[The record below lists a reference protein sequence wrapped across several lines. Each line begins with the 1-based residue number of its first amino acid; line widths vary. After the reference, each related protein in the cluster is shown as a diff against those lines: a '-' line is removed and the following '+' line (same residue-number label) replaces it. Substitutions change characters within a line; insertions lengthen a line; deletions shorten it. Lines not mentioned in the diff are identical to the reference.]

1 MDVRRGEAAGLH
13 YLELAPEGARR
24 DLPLVVAMHGR
35 GAAAEDLGGV
45 LAQLDDQHYRYIL
58 FYAPRVLFMGDGI
71 RYAWFESADMDETL
85 LPARRLV
92 LGALH
97 ELWNRHDVAP
107 RQTVLGG
114 FSQGAVMTY
123 DVGFHLDA
131 HESLAGLVCMSGR
144 LHKTDDLDAA
154 LANHRDQPVCIV
166 HGTRD
171 PRIALEDATT
181 ARKVLERAGLHP
193 EYHEF
198 PMEHEVT
205 PDSLAVVRDF
215 VHRVLPGR

>member
-13 YLELAPEGARR
+13 YLELAPKGARR

-45 LAQLDDQHYRYIL
+45 VAQLDDQHYRYVL
-58 FYAPRVLFMGDGI
+58 FYAPIVLYMGDGI
-71 RYAWFESADMDETL
+71 RYAWFESADMDGTL

-97 ELWNRHDVAP
+97 ELWSRHGVAP
-107 RQTVLGG
+107 SETVLGG

-123 DVGFHLDA
+123 DVGFHLDPR
-131 HESLAGLVCMSGR
+131 ESLAGLVCMSGR
-144 LHKTDDLDAA
+144 LYKADDLDTA
-154 LANHRDQPVCIV
+154 LANHRDQAVCIV
-166 HGTRD
+166 HGAQD

-181 ARKVLERAGLHP
+181 ARKVFERAGLHP

-215 VHRVLPGR
+215 VHRVLPAR